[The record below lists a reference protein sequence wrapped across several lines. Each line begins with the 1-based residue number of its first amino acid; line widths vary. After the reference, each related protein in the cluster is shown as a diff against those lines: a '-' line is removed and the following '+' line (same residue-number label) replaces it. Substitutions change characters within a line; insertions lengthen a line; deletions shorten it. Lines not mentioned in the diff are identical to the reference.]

1 MENQAKM
8 KKNFLVILLLILT
21 LSAFGQQKKV
31 AVYVTGQ
38 QTGINKVLG
47 DQLVAAFAKSGR
59 YIAVERT
66 ASFIAE
72 LGKEL
77 QYQQSGAVSDNE
89 IAQLGVQ
96 FGVDYVCVADLADVF
111 GEKYIS
117 ARLIDVETAEIVN
130 THAVN
135 GAMNNMEDC
144 LNLAG
149 QIAANL
155 TKGTFAEQDEDR
167 LLLEVRQ
174 KREKEEL
181 KQKLKEEGF
190 VDLGL
195 PSGTWWKN
203 QDEKE
208 LYSQDMAIDMFGDYL
223 PTAKQCEELANF
235 CKLSNRLSFKE
246 GNRIRY
252 YYILTG
258 PNGNSIRVYLGHY
271 EGNGNLR
278 GCFWSSTKPIDC
290 PFDVNCAYVLN
301 LYQSSGMSVSKYN
314 NRCEYRYPV
323 RLVRVVK

>member
-1 MENQAKM
+1 M
-8 KKNFLVILLLILT
+8 
-21 LSAFGQQKKV
+21 
-31 AVYVTGQ
+31 
-38 QTGINKVLG
+38 
-47 DQLVAAFAKSGR
+47 AAFAKSGR

-72 LGKEL
+72 LEKEL

-89 IAQLGVQ
+89 IALLGVQ
-96 FGVDYVCVADLADVF
+96 FGVDYVCVAELADVF

-155 TKGTFAEQDEDR
+155 TKGTFTEQDENR
-167 LLLEVRQ
+167 LLQEVIQ

-195 PSGTWWKN
+195 PSGTWWKK
-203 QDEKE
+203 QDEKD
-208 LYSQDMAIDMFGDYL
+208 LYSQDMAVEMFGDCV
-223 PTAKQCEELANF
+223 PTAKQCEELVNF
-235 CKLSNRLSFKE
+235 CKLSNRYSLKE
-246 GNRIRY
+246 GNKTKY
-252 YYILTG
+252 YYIITG
-258 PNGNSIRVYLGHY
+258 PNGNSIKVYLGHY

-278 GCFWSSTKPIDC
+278 GCFWSSTKPNEC
-290 PFDVNCAYVLN
+290 PFDIKCGYVLN
-301 LYQSSGMSVSKYN
+301 IGGSGMSVSKYG
-314 NRCEYRYPV
+314 NRCEYRYLV